1 MLELGPIFR
10 SLVHNKARFW
20 LIALEVAL
28 TLAIVAN
35 CVNWMLDL
43 RERYQRDTG
52 YDEANVLVVHTEPWS
67 EEFKDEEFVHTQ
79 REMDIERLSA
89 HPGVIAVAGIHHT
102 PLSGGGS
109 ATGRKPVGSEM
120 DSLSAP
126 YYVVTEDVVEAFGV
140 EILEGRTFSQGDF
153 DERRANEELEPDASQ
168 HYNVLLSKAMADGL
182 YPDGDAL
189 GKQIESS
196 GGERVNTI
204 VGIIGEMHNSW
215 PGWDKRDWVMLI
227 PGRPGDDRRMR
238 YAVRV
243 EPEALETAYTEIEEL
258 MIAINPGRI
267 VSVRTLAEIKKETFA
282 VDNAMIKMLTGVILF
297 LILVTSLG
305 IVGLTASAVTQRT
318 RQIGTRRALGATKVD
333 IVRYFLVENWLITGF
348 GLVFGVAMTYGLNY
362 LLVHFTDVP
371 KMDPVLLGGG
381 VLLLWLTGVLAA
393 LAPAL
398 RATSVAPEV
407 ATRTI

>member
-1 MLELGPIFR
+1 MELGPIFR

-43 RERYQRDTG
+43 RAEYRRDTG
-52 YDEANVLVVHTEPWS
+52 MEEENVLIVHTEPWAA
-67 EEFKDEEFVHTQ
+67 EFKDEDFVDAQ
-79 REMDIERLSA
+79 REQDIDRLKGI
-89 HPGVIAVAGIHHT
+89 PGVLGVAAMHQI

-109 ATGRKPVGSEM
+109 NTGRKPIGSEM
-120 DSLSAP
+120 DTLPAP
-126 YYVVTEDVVEAFGV
+126 YFVVTEDIVDALGV
-140 EILEGRTFSQGDF
+140 ELIEGRTFTQADF
-153 DERRANEELEPDASQ
+153 DERRVNEELEVDASQ
-168 HYNVLLSKAMADGL
+168 HYNIVVSKPFADAM

-189 GKQIESS
+189 GKQIESKGS
-196 GGERVNTI
+196 ERVNTI
-204 VGIIGEMHNSW
+204 VGIVKEMHNSW
-215 PGWDKRDWVMLI
+215 PSWEKRDQVMLI

-243 EPEALETAYTEIEEL
+243 EPEAVTTAYTEIEEMML
-258 MIAINPGRI
+258 AINPGRI
-267 VSVRTLAEIKKETFA
+267 VSVRTMAEIKKETFS
-282 VDNAMIKMLTGVILF
+282 VTNALVKMLSGVIFF

-348 GLVFGVAMTYGLNY
+348 GLIFGVGMTYGLNY
-362 LLVHFTDVP
+362 LLVHFAEVP

-381 VLLLWLTGVLAA
+381 VAMLWLTGVLAA

-398 RATSVAPEV
+398 KATSVAPEV

>member
-1 MLELGPIFR
+1 MELGPIFR

-43 RERYQRDTG
+43 RAEYKRDTG
-52 YDEANVLVVHTEPWS
+52 MDEENVLIVQTEPWAA
-67 EEFKDEEFVHTQ
+67 EFKDEEFVHVQ
-79 REMDIERLSA
+79 REQDIDRLAA
-89 HPGVIAVAGIHHT
+89 HPGVVAVAAIHQI

-109 ATGRKPVGSEM
+109 NTGRKPIGSEM
-120 DSLSAP
+120 DTLPAP
-126 YYVVTEDVVEAFGV
+126 YYIVTEDIVDALGT
-140 EILEGRTFSQGDF
+140 EIVEGRTFNQTDF
-153 DERRANEELEPDASQ
+153 DETRANEELDETTPQ
-168 HYNVLLSKAMADGL
+168 HYNIVVSKPFADAM

-189 GKQIESS
+189 GKQVQSN

-204 VGIIGEMHNSW
+204 VGIMREMHNSW
-215 PGWDKRDWVMLI
+215 MGWEERNQVMLI

-243 EPEALETAYTEIEEL
+243 EPAAVSTAYTELEEL
-258 MIAINPGRI
+258 MLGINPGRI

-282 VDNAMIKMLTGVILF
+282 ADNAMMNMLTGVIFF

-348 GLVFGVAMTYGLNY
+348 GLAFGVAATYGLNY
-362 LLVHFTDVP
+362 LLVHVAEIP
-371 KMDPVLLGGG
+371 KMDPLLLVGG

-393 LAPAL
+393 LVPAL
-398 RATSVAPEV
+398 KATSVAPEV
-407 ATRTI
+407 ATRTV

>member
-1 MLELGPIFR
+1 MELGPIFR

-43 RERYQRDTG
+43 RERYNRDTG
-52 YDEANVLVVHTEPWS
+52 MDEANVLIVETQPWAAEFKQ
-67 EEFKDEEFVHTQ
+67 EEFIHVQ
-79 REMDIERLSA
+79 REEDLERLA
-89 HPGVIAVAGIHHT
+89 AYPGVRGAAALHQI

-109 ATGRKPVGSEM
+109 NTGRKPIGSEM
-120 DSLSAP
+120 DTLPAP
-126 YYVVTEDVVEAFGV
+126 YYSVTEGVLDALGV
-140 EILEGRTFSQGDF
+140 ELVEGRAFNQADY
-153 DERRANEELEPDASQ
+153 DERLANEELDETVSQ
-168 HYNVLLSKAMADGL
+168 HYNIVVSKAFADSM

-189 GKQIESS
+189 GKQIQSK

-204 VGIIGEMHNSW
+204 VGIVKEMHNSW
-215 PGWDKRDWVMLI
+215 PTWDRRDLVMLI
-227 PGRPGDDRRMR
+227 PGRPGSDRRMR

-243 EPEALETAYTEIEEL
+243 EPEALTTAYTGIEE
-258 MIAINPGRI
+258 MMVDINPGRI
-267 VSVRTLAEIKKETFA
+267 VSVRTLAEVKAETFA
-282 VDNAMIKMLTGVILF
+282 VDSAMMKMLTGVIFF

-348 GLVFGVAMTYGLNY
+348 GLVFGVGMTYGLNY
-362 LLVHFTDVP
+362 LLIKFADIP
-371 KMDPVLLGGG
+371 KMDPVLMLGG
-381 VLLLWLTGVLAA
+381 VVVFWLTGVLAA
-393 LAPAL
+393 LVPAIK
-398 RATSVAPEV
+398 ATSVAPEV

>member
-1 MLELGPIFR
+1 MELGPIFR

-43 RERYQRDTG
+43 RAEYKRDTG
-52 YDEANVLVVHTEPWS
+52 MDEENVLIVQTEPWAA
-67 EEFKDEEFVHTQ
+67 EFKDDEFVHVQ
-79 REMDIERLSA
+79 REQDIDRLAA
-89 HPGVIAVAGIHHT
+89 HPGVVAVAAIHQI

-109 ATGRKPVGSEM
+109 NTGRKPIGSEM
-120 DSLSAP
+120 DTLPAP
-126 YYVVTEDVVEAFGV
+126 YYIVTEDIVDALGT
-140 EILEGRTFSQGDF
+140 EIVEGRTFNQTDF
-153 DERRANEELEPDASQ
+153 DETRANEELDETTPQ
-168 HYNVLLSKAMADGL
+168 HYNIVVSKPFADAM

-189 GKQIESS
+189 GKQVQSN

-204 VGIIGEMHNSW
+204 VGIMREMHNSW
-215 PGWDKRDWVMLI
+215 MGWEERNQVMLI

-243 EPEALETAYTEIEEL
+243 EPAAVSTAYTELEEL
-258 MIAINPGRI
+258 MLGINPGRI

-282 VDNAMIKMLTGVILF
+282 ADNAMMNMLTGVIFF

-348 GLVFGVAMTYGLNY
+348 GLAFGVAATYGLNY
-362 LLVHFTDVP
+362 LLVHVAEIP
-371 KMDPVLLGGG
+371 KMDPLLLVGG

-393 LAPAL
+393 LVPAL
-398 RATSVAPEV
+398 KATSVAPEV
-407 ATRTI
+407 ATRTV

>member
-1 MLELGPIFR
+1 MELGPIFR

-20 LIALEVAL
+20 LIALEVAM

-35 CVNWMLDL
+35 CVNWMLDMRGEFL
-43 RERYQRDTG
+43 RDTG
-52 YDEANVLVVHTEPWS
+52 IDEENVLIVHTEPWAP
-67 EEFKDEEFVHTQ
+67 EFKDEEFVHVQ
-79 REMDIERLSA
+79 RDQDIERLKA
-89 HPGVIAVAGIHHT
+89 LPGVLGVAGLHQI

-109 ATGRKPVGSEM
+109 NTGRKPIGSEM
-120 DSLSAP
+120 DTLPAP
-126 YYVVTEDVVEAFGV
+126 YFIVTEDILDALGV
-140 EILEGRTFSQGDF
+140 ELLEGRTFNQADF
-153 DERRANEELEPDASQ
+153 DERRANEELDSEASQ
-168 HYNVLLSKAMADGL
+168 HYNIVVSKAFADSM

-189 GKQIESS
+189 GKQIESTN
-196 GGERVNTI
+196 GERVNTI
-204 VGIIGEMHNSW
+204 VGIVEEMHNSW
-215 PGWDKRDWVMLI
+215 PEWEKRDLAMLI

-243 EPEALETAYTEIEEL
+243 EPTAVSTAYTGIEEL
-258 MIAINPGRI
+258 LLAINPGRI
-267 VSVRTLAEIKKETFA
+267 IEVRTIAEIKNETFA
-282 VDNAMIKMLTGVILF
+282 AINAMVKMLTGVIFF
-297 LILVTSLG
+297 LVLVTSLG

-362 LLVHFTDVP
+362 LLIQFAAVP
-371 KMDPVLLGGG
+371 KMDPVRLVGR
-381 VLLLWLTGVLAA
+381 VVALWLTGVLAA

-398 RATSVAPEV
+398 KATAVAPEV